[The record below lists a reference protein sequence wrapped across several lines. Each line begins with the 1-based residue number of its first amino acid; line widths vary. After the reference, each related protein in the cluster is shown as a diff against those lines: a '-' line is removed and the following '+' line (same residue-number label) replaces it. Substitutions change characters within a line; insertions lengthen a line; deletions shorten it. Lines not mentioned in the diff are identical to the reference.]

1 MMYQL
6 IPYRV
11 LTAHDVGDLLSGR
24 STTCTVIIGRLAFVG
39 GSVVSA
45 LAFLGSIRRWMLVF
59 PIPSSSLLACV

>member
-1 MMYQL
+1 MV
-6 IPYRV
+6 PYRV

-45 LAFLGSIRRWMLVF
+45 LAFQSLVLGSIRRWMLVF
-59 PIPSSSLLACV
+59 PIPSSFLLACV